1 MNRNIHI
8 NQDIE
13 SYFKLLEEEAKKRN
27 RSVNYMINLAIKKF
41 IKNNVKEGG
50 KQNGKTRND

>member
-1 MNRNIHI
+1 MNRHIHI

-13 SYFKLLEEEAKKRN
+13 NDFKLLKEEAKKRN
-27 RSVNYMINLAIKKF
+27 RSVNFMVNLAIKKF

-50 KQNGKTRND
+50 KNS